1 MKTKICS
8 NCKVEKDVCEFGKK
22 ITTSDGLQSR
32 CKICRKIESKKD
44 YENNIDRHKCYR
56 EKNKEKRKED
66 FKKWYSENPNY
77 SKEGR
82 EKNKEKRNKWKREYY
97 KKNKEKLNNQ
107 GKPYREKNKEKI
119 NEKGRLYREKNKEIL
134 NEKKREKRK
143 ENLEL
148 FRLKERTRFEE
159 NPHLKLIR
167 NYRTRIK
174 NYMRFNKISLGTGSL
189 DLVGLSS
196 EDLKIYL
203 ESKFLEGMS
212 WDNYGLYGWHMDHI
226 IPLSSAKNEE
236 ELKKLC
242 HYTNLQPL
250 WAFDNLSKCNK
261 IIVD

>member
-8 NCKVEKDVCEFGKK
+8 NCKEDKDVCEFGKK

-44 YENNIDRHKCYR
+44 KEKYPDRNKIYW

-66 FKKWYSENPNY
+66 YKKWYSENTNY
-77 SKEGR
+77 SKE
-82 EKNKEKRNKWKREYY
+82 W
-97 KKNKEKLNNQ
+97 
-107 GKPYREKNKEKI
+107 REKNKEKI
-119 NEKGRLYREKNKEIL
+119 NERRRKNNKINKENLKEQGRLYREKNKDKI
-134 NEKKREKRK
+134 NETRRLYREKNKDKINSYNR
-143 ENLEL
+143 E
-148 FRLKERTRFEE
+148 RFEK
-159 NPHLKLIR
+159 NLHLKLIR

-174 NYMRFNKISLGTGSL
+174 NYMKFNKISLGTGSL
-189 DLVGLSS
+189 ELVGLTS
-196 EDLKIYL
+196 EDLKSYL

>member
-44 YENNIDRHKCYR
+44 
-56 EKNKEKRKED
+56 KEK
-66 FKKWYSENPNY
+66 YPN
-77 SKEGR
+77 
-82 EKNKEKRNKWKREYY
+82 RNKIYW
-97 KKNKEKLNNQ
+97 
-107 GKPYREKNKEKI
+107 EKNKEKI
-119 NEKGRLYREKNKEIL
+119 NLHNRERFEKNL
-134 NEKKREKRK
+134 
-143 ENLEL
+143 
-148 FRLKERTRFEE
+148 
-159 NPHLKLIR
+159 HLKLIR

-189 DLVGLSS
+189 DLVGLTS
-196 EDLKIYL
+196 EDLKSYL
-203 ESKFLEGMS
+203 ETKFLEGMS
-212 WDNYGLYGWHMDHI
+212 WDNYGLYGWHIDHI

-261 IIVD
+261 IIN

>member
-44 YENNIDRHKCYR
+44 KEKYPDRNKIYWK
-56 EKNKEKRKED
+56 KNKEKRKED
-66 FKKWYSENPNY
+66 YKIWYSENPNY
-77 SKEGR
+77 SKE
-82 EKNKEKRNKWKREYY
+82 W
-97 KKNKEKLNNQ
+97 
-107 GKPYREKNKEKI
+107 REKNKEKI
-119 NEKGRLYREKNKEIL
+119 NERKRNFYKKNKEKLKEQKRLYREKNKEKL
-134 NEKKREKRK
+134 KEQNKLYREKNKDKINEIR
-143 ENLEL
+143 
-148 FRLKERTRFEE
+148 RLYREKNRDKINSQTKERFEK
-159 NPHLKLIR
+159 NLHLKLIR

-174 NYMRFNKISLGTGSL
+174 NYMRFNKISVGTGSL
-189 DLVGLSS
+189 DLVGLTSK
-196 EDLKIYL
+196 DLKIYL
-203 ESKFLEGMS
+203 ESKFKEGMS

-250 WAFDNLSKCNK
+250 WAFDNLSKCDK